1 MGRIRVVTWERVL
14 AGLIAIS
21 VTAACARQGQMQ
33 EAAAEPRPRTTCI
46 DIPAGSA
53 RPEFGCFNIATLRG
67 LRFKEPFVYW
77 HLRVLPNRAAAEAA
91 RSPTGLVVEEQGRV
105 WLSEL
110 APRDANLTSG
120 EPVAIVGPLQLPRA
134 ETFNAVLSFAVMQP
148 GDRSMIHTHPGPEGW
163 YLLAGEQCIQTP
175 SGSVR
180 TAAGETVTTAPDVPI
195 ELHVTGT
202 TTRRALLVVIHDA
215 AKPRTLPSSWQPPA
229 VCGD

>member
-1 MGRIRVVTWERVL
+1 MHGLRITTWECLL
-14 AGLIAIS
+14 AGSVALS

-33 EAAAEPRPRTTCI
+33 EVAAGPRPRTMCI
-46 DIPAGSA
+46 DIPAGTA
-53 RPEFGCFNIATLRG
+53 RPEFGCFNIATSRG

-91 RSPTGLVVEEQGRV
+91 RSQTGLVAEEEGRV
-105 WLSEL
+105 WLSEF
-110 APRDANLTSG
+110 APRDAIFTSG
-120 EPVAIVGPLQLPRA
+120 EQVAVVGPLQLPRA
-134 ETFNAVLSFAVMQP
+134 EMFNAVLSLAVMKP

-215 AKPRTLPSSWQPPA
+215 AKPRTLPSSWQPPV